1 MAGPDRERPELVER
15 EAAHREVA
23 GHVVDPVQFGVLVG
37 VGGFLPGTRALE
49 ADVVLAQDQAQPLP
63 ADDDPPIG
71 VTGEVG
77 DQFAHAPV
85 RQRDAQRARSGGG
98 RRG

>member
-49 ADVVLAQDQAQPLP
+49 ADVVFAQDLTQPLTT
-63 ADDDPPIG
+63 DLDPP
-71 VTGEVG
+71 VAVVGEVG

-85 RQRDAQRARSGGG
+85 RERDAQRARVGWWPS
-98 RRG
+98 